1 MTKLNSSLVNQLAE
15 KTFFLWVHDL
25 LMKVEHIET
34 RSGTV
39 LQEGEEVHA
48 VAILYSENEDGHV
61 FQATFSEKG
70 DVVLHRRTFSKDI
83 TLDCFQ
89 EEVSMRL
96 YPHLRELRAMFHD
109 SLNEA
114 KV

>member
-1 MTKLNSSLVNQLAE
+1 MTKLNPSLVKHLAE
-15 KTFFLWVHDL
+15 KTVHLWVHDL
-25 LMKVEHIET
+25 YMKVMYVET

-39 LQEGEEVHA
+39 LQEGEEVSA
-48 VAILYSENEDGHV
+48 VAILYTENEDGHL

-89 EEVSMRL
+89 EEVSLSL
-96 YPHLRELRAMFHD
+96 YPHLRELRAMFND